1 MARSARWAAL
11 VVLALGPGCSE
22 GTASSP
28 THASAD
34 GSAPQGAGPGDA
46 TTGDATTNGDD
57 EGATGGD
64 DGPTRG
70 PYEGGLA
77 WDGCAATG
85 TCPPPTARVLASGQA
100 TPAGI
105 ALSGTS
111 VYWVNLGMLAPD
123 GGPRIGSQ
131 IVTCAKT
138 GCGGSPL
145 VLATGSWDGM
155 SELAVDD
162 TDVYWLVTG
171 QVLACPLAGCSGSPR
186 VVWSGTGPLYDI
198 VADDAGVYFTAPSLG
213 ELLSCPG
220 GACDG
225 SPGTLWPDPQAEA
238 GTLPGGAATGI
249 ALDATSVYF
258 IVPPS
263 VFACEK
269 RDCAGTLRRA
279 ASLTTS
285 TPAQIAVDGQNLY
298 VTDFQSGAA
307 GGIVSGP
314 KGGVDQPLGA
324 LVSGL
329 SSPTSLA
336 TDGTNVFFA
345 EEGNVI
351 PGANPSGQGRVAA
364 CAAGGCGDQ
373 PGPVADFVNFPLGV
387 AVDGTTVFWTDF
399 GPGTD
404 RTQSDAGRV
413 MMRAKP

>member
-1 MARSARWAAL
+1 MARRARWAAL
-11 VVLALGPGCSE
+11 VVLAFGPGCRE
-22 GTASSP
+22 GSASSP

-34 GSAPQGAGPGDA
+34 GSAPQGAPDDA
-46 TTGDATTNGDD
+46 TTGDATTDGDD
-57 EGATGGD
+57 GATGGD
-64 DGPTRG
+64 DGPAHG

-85 TCPPPTARVLASGQA
+85 TCPPPTSRVLASGQA

-105 ALSGTS
+105 VLSGTS

-123 GGPRIGSQ
+123 GGPRVGSQ

-225 SPGTLWPDPQAEA
+225 GPGILWPPAQVDGSTQF
-238 GTLPGGAATGI
+238 GGGAATGI

-258 IVPPS
+258 IVSPF

-279 ASLTTS
+279 ASLPTS

-307 GGIVSGP
+307 GGILSGP

-324 LVSGL
+324 LVRGL
-329 SSPTSLA
+329 SLPTSLA
-336 TDGTNVFFA
+336 TDGTNAFFA
-345 EEGNVI
+345 EEGNV
-351 PGANPSGQGRVAA
+351 ATATLSGQGRVAE

-373 PGPVADFVNFPLGV
+373 PGPVADFVNCPLGV
-387 AVDGTTVFWTDF
+387 AVDGTDVFWTDF

-404 RTQSDAGRV
+404 RTQTDAGRV
-413 MMRAKP
+413 MMRPKP